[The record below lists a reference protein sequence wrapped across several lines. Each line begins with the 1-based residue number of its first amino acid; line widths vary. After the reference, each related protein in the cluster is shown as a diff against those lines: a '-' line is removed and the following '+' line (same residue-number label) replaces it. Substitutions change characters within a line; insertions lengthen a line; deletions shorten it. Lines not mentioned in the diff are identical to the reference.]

1 MNVILLDKVTNLGVL
16 GDTVSVKPGYARNFL
31 IPQGK
36 AAFASKQ
43 NMANFAERRV
53 EWERQAQEKLVA
65 AETRKAHLEALP
77 NGITIVHKVGEEGKL
92 FGSVGVKDIVTA
104 CANIGATIER
114 SEVRLPEGPFRLIG
128 EFSVVIH
135 LHTDVEITLP
145 VNIVAE

>member
-43 NMANFAERRV
+43 NIASFAERRA

-65 AETRKAHLEALP
+65 AETRKAHLDALP
-77 NGITIVHKVGEEGKL
+77 NGITIAHKVGEEGKL

-104 CANIGATIER
+104 CTQIGATIER
-114 SEVRLPEGPFRLIG
+114 SEVRLPDGPFRSVG
-128 EFSVVIH
+128 EFSVVIQ
-135 LHTDVEITLP
+135 LHTDVETELP

>member
-1 MNVILLDKVTNLGVL
+1 MNVILLDKVTNLGAL

-43 NMANFAERRV
+43 NINDFAERRA
-53 EWERQAQEKLVA
+53 EWERQAQEKIVA
-65 AETRKAHLEALP
+65 AETRKAHLDALP
-77 NGITIVHKVGEEGKL
+77 NGITIAHKVGEEGKL

-104 CANIGATIER
+104 CAKIGATIER
-114 SEVRLPEGPFRLIG
+114 SEVRLPDGPFRLVG
-128 EFSVVIH
+128 EFSVVIQ
-135 LHTDVEITLP
+135 LHTDVETTLP